1 LDNESRQQKKPRRDK
16 RLDTTPLS
24 GPPIWSFERAQRLW
38 TGLGARQLL
47 DQPLTAFFASRQCPG
62 TAIRAAIDWALE
74 QASARRAVVGGFH
87 SPLEQSVLR
96 LLLEAHSPV
105 VVVLARPVTDARLKP
120 EWETAIAGGSMAVV
134 SCSTQAK
141 RLTTEEAL
149 ERNELAAQL
158 AERIVIAHVSKGGS
172 LAGQAESWASRG
184 LPVLNLA
191 HNRSMGK

>member
-1 LDNESRQQKKPRRDK
+1 M
-16 RLDTTPLS
+16 PLS
-24 GPPIWSFERAQRLW
+24 GPPIWSFERAQRHW
-38 TGLGARQLL
+38 TGLGVRQLL

-62 TAIRAAIDWALE
+62 AAIRAAIDWALE

-158 AERIVIAHVSKGGS
+158 AERIVIAHVSEGGS

-184 LPVLNLA
+184 LPVLTLA
-191 HNRSMGK
+191 EMVTSVAGRPR